1 MSKYMTWFS
10 ASYSPDTA
18 YLFSTEEPGTRQP
31 STSRRFLLLHTR
43 EPCILDEDGIV
54 KDCVWKARERG
65 FWFDLSHGS
74 NNFTF
79 NVAEKAMAQGFV
91 VVTISTDLH
100 SANILG
106 TVKSMPE
113 TMSKILYL
121 GMPLE
126 TIINKVTE
134 QPIKM
139 LGLKDKTLGIKI
151 GKRADL
157 TAFLVE
163 SGCFTLTDSAKVSV
177 TTDKR
182 ISKVA
187 TVLGDNLYLP
197 RKTVF
202 LK

>member
-1 MSKYMTWFS
+1 M
-10 ASYSPDTA
+10 
-18 YLFSTEEPGTRQP
+18 
-31 STSRRFLLLHTR
+31 
-43 EPCILDEDGIV
+43 
-54 KDCVWKARERG
+54 
-65 FWFDLSHGS
+65 SHGS

>member
-1 MSKYMTWFS
+1 MSH
-10 ASYSPDTA
+10 D
-18 YLFSTEEPGTRQP
+18 
-31 STSRRFLLLHTR
+31 
-43 EPCILDEDGIV
+43 
-54 KDCVWKARERG
+54 
-65 FWFDLSHGS
+65 S

>member
-1 MSKYMTWFS
+1 M
-10 ASYSPDTA
+10 
-18 YLFSTEEPGTRQP
+18 
-31 STSRRFLLLHTR
+31 
-43 EPCILDEDGIV
+43 
-54 KDCVWKARERG
+54 
-65 FWFDLSHGS
+65 SHGS

-91 VVTISTDLH
+91 VDTISTDLH

-139 LGLKDKTLGIKI
+139 LGLKDKTLGIKVE
-151 GKRADL
+151 KRADL

>member
-1 MSKYMTWFS
+1 M
-10 ASYSPDTA
+10 
-18 YLFSTEEPGTRQP
+18 
-31 STSRRFLLLHTR
+31 
-43 EPCILDEDGIV
+43 
-54 KDCVWKARERG
+54 
-65 FWFDLSHGS
+65 SHGS

-91 VVTISTDLH
+91 VDTISTDLH

-106 TVKSMPE
+106 TVKSMPK
-113 TMSKILYL
+113 TMSKMLYL

-139 LGLKDKTLGIKI
+139 LGLKDKTLGIKV

-182 ISKVA
+182 ISTVA

>member
-1 MSKYMTWFS
+1 M
-10 ASYSPDTA
+10 
-18 YLFSTEEPGTRQP
+18 
-31 STSRRFLLLHTR
+31 
-43 EPCILDEDGIV
+43 
-54 KDCVWKARERG
+54 
-65 FWFDLSHGS
+65 SHGS

-106 TVKSMPE
+106 TVKSMPD
-113 TMSKILYL
+113 TMSKMLYL
-121 GMPLE
+121 GTPLE

>member
-1 MSKYMTWFS
+1 
-10 ASYSPDTA
+10 
-18 YLFSTEEPGTRQP
+18 
-31 STSRRFLLLHTR
+31 
-43 EPCILDEDGIV
+43 
-54 KDCVWKARERG
+54 
-65 FWFDLSHGS
+65 
-74 NNFTF
+74 
-79 NVAEKAMAQGFV
+79 MAQGFV

-139 LGLKDKTLGIKI
+139 LGLKDKTLGIKVE
-151 GKRADL
+151 KRADL

-182 ISKVA
+182 ISTVA